1 MSDIYA
7 RLAGELGAG
16 RSGGVRMGGWLF
28 GAVLAAGQGVL
39 RVSCAGLA
47 LVAGDLHVPPELS
60 YTWEEDTGGD
70 NLLRAGDKLLLLA
83 TADGQDYYIL
93 QKARWP

>member
-16 RSGGVRMGGWLF
+16 RSGGVRMGGWHF

-47 LVAGDLHVPPELS
+47 LEAGDLHVPPELS

-70 NLLRAGDKLLLLA
+70 NLLRAGDKLLLLV

>member
-47 LVAGDLHVPPELS
+47 LEASWELC
-60 YTWEEDTGGD
+60 
-70 NLLRAGDKLLLLA
+70 
-83 TADGQDYYIL
+83 
-93 QKARWP
+93 

>member
-47 LVAGDLHVPPELS
+47 LEAGDLHVPPGLS